1 MARTIQSPGV
11 EIKEVDL
18 SLRPNI
24 PVGTTVFI
32 PGFSNQGP
40 TDELLTVSSLSEFE
54 QIYGLPQNAAE
65 RYMYHTVKAVFQSPA
80 NILVSRL
87 PYGLGAGSTVADKY
101 SVQVYPVIP
110 RPILVDGADPQM
122 NSIEQDTR
130 LIAWYPLN
138 NEQVDT
144 GGDYVLAQSATGV
157 LTDYSPAHVNN
168 LHIVTNDKT
177 AAYNDHSIIVKA
189 GADSDVSTLSADG
202 KFVIFRTADRI
213 TGDAVRDAIN
223 NNTDLSDHLTATGG
237 DSDTKASGT
246 FQFNGSDVIVE
257 AITPGAGGN
266 GIQVTGD
273 NGTGALVAL
282 TSDAL
287 DGGSTGTPVE
297 VAAVEGGAA
306 GNITL
311 TGGTELTTGDLQFA
325 VDGDTATLQDLGS
338 NSNYSIT
345 NIAAD
350 TSTGT
355 VDSGAIEHTFNAT
368 ITVGNFTGPV
378 AITLDC
384 TTANLA
390 GAAEGQLQPTKDYV
404 SVDIQLSY
412 DGKVH
417 ILTCTGVDQDVSP
430 AGTVTATIPASDLR
444 DVDALVANHNADNP
458 TNSLVVNAGGTIIV
472 NTGSTFTLTGG
483 ADPKTISTLIAEHNT
498 ANPTQL
504 VSLADPTQTAAT
516 LLAPL
521 TLANGTDASDT
532 VSVGDG
538 EKIITLA
545 GGLSRG
551 LSMKVVP
558 VGEWKFGESNPG
570 GYGQTTLKD
579 AVDSVIAG
587 IPSLSAYSQ
596 DDKYWTPEVAGD
608 PLSIPALHGYETPE
622 VAELVSE
629 AVNAVGWDL
638 SASDRYYFGEPSNI
652 ELDNDQFQKTIKGEV
667 KLHEGSAGKL
677 ANQRFNSY
685 NDLLTKGGAGMIL
698 VNDKK
703 FVINEKFEGYYIG
716 ISDNTNLNPAT
727 DFDAVGKLKSLSK
740 KLGGT
745 TGGYVNVPDQGAG
758 TKSRLTFSV
767 SAGFLFDQYGNK
779 QQVGLDGSMSEVL
792 ENLSEFDLNTDEFS
806 DVLTL
811 GVFKVRQSTLEPDAT
826 KLDFVVADS
835 IIGSTN
841 YFREAFKSD
850 GGTAVSYYIESEAE
864 NSNNLYLKVNEGISK
879 TAGNWLD
886 ETGYPTRKVRVLPAK
901 DARYY
906 NEKSESEQAALPGNT
921 PAEKAEINDFKVAQ
935 AFLNGTEER
944 TDRLFVASIQ
954 KLQREGKAKVK
965 HGQNVYPH
973 GVYRKQMAEALETGN
988 IPSKLDR
995 IFELADNFDLF
1006 PIDITVEAGLGT
1018 VYVGTK
1024 GGSVSHF
1031 DDEEFFNI
1039 GDHTVS
1045 STGLSGSGL
1054 YTTKIIDNRNEI
1066 DFLGHY
1072 DTIFETFKSFSQF
1085 QRKDNIFIADPL
1097 RYIFVQ
1103 GRNSKTLT
1111 SKQRESGVNFS
1122 QHIYWP
1128 LRHMMTGG
1136 TKNSS
1141 YCTSYANWGFT
1152 NDKALNRPVW
1162 VPMSGFAAATMGN
1175 TDSNFYPWIA
1185 PAGFTRGLVS
1195 GITDLAFYP
1204 KQKERDQLYKI
1215 GLNPVAN
1222 FPNEG
1227 FAIFGQKTMQ
1237 AKPSAFDRINVRRL
1251 FLYLQKAVMNTVK
1264 YFVFEPNTLFT
1275 RTQVLNVLRPIFE
1288 EVKNTQGMFDYLLV
1302 CDERNNSP
1310 DVIDR
1315 NELVVDIY
1323 IKPTR
1328 AAEFIL
1334 VNFYA
1339 TRTGQDFSELV
1350 S

>member
-101 SVQVYPVIP
+101 SVQVFPVMP
-110 RPILVDGADPQM
+110 RPIMVDGAMTDINSVERDP
-122 NSIEQDTR
+122 R
-130 LIAWYPLN
+130 LIAWYPAN
-138 NEQVDT
+138 DEQVDE
-144 GGDYVLAQSATGV
+144 GGDFVLAQAASGNHGATLKV
-157 LTDYSPAHVNN
+157 
-168 LHIVTNDKT
+168 VTNEKT
-177 AAYNDHSIIVKA
+177 ARHNDKQVVVKA
-189 GADSDVSTLSADG
+189 GADSDVTSLSGED
-202 KFVIFRTADRI
+202 KFVIFRTASRI
-213 TGDAVRDAIN
+213 TSKSVADAIN
-223 NNTDLSDHLTATGG
+223 NNTELSDHLSATGG
-237 DSDTKASGT
+237 TDD
-246 FQFNGSDVIVE
+246 
-257 AITPGAGGN
+257 TPGSLVVN
-266 GIQVTGD
+266 ESTTLRSTTYNTLSIDVTGD
-273 NGTGALVAL
+273 AGSKAKTNDGI
-282 TSDAL
+282 TSDGF
-287 DGGSTGTPVE
+287 DGGSAGIPVE
-297 VAAVEGGAA
+297 VEADNSGPAGNVSLEGGSKLTAA
-306 GNITL
+306 HLSMQVLN
-311 TGGTELTTGDLQFA
+311 D
-325 VDGDTATLQDLGS
+325 DATLSTINGG
-338 NSNYSIT
+338 NYTISD
-345 NIAAD
+345 IAKD
-350 TSTGT
+350 STIGT
-355 VDSGAIEHTFNAT
+355 VDGGEITHVFNAT
-368 ITVGNFTGPV
+368 ITSGDFTGPV
-378 AITLDC
+378 TITLDC
-384 TTANLA
+384 LA
-390 GAAEGQLQPTKDYV
+390 SGGSLTSGIAYTDI
-404 SVDIQLSY
+404 DIQLGFDGNTY
-412 DGKVH
+412 DLNGSNVTTVATTH
-417 ILTCTGVDQDVSP
+417 DSQVTADVSASALLTIGDLVTAHNAANPDNTLTCTSGTTVVVNDGVPLPLVGGMGPAALTLIVS
-430 AGTVTATIPASDLR
+430 
-444 DVDALVANHNADNP
+444 NHNADP
-458 TNSLVVNAGGTIIV
+458 SNADKQII
-472 NTGSTFTLTGG
+472 
-483 ADPKTISTLIAEHNT
+483 I
-498 ANPTQL
+498 
-504 VSLADPTQTAAT
+504 
-516 LLAPL
+516 
-521 TLANGTDASDT
+521 
-532 VSVGDG
+532 VGDG
-538 EKIITLA
+538 TSILTTDVTIPAGDEDPDAISTETSILLT

-551 LSMKVVP
+551 LSNKVTP
-558 VGEWKFGESNPG
+558 AEDWRFGENNPG
-570 GYGQTTLKD
+570 GYLQTTLKD
-579 AVDSVIAG
+579 AVDSVIAS
-587 IPSLSAYSQ
+587 IPSLSGYSQ
-596 DDKYWTPEVAGD
+596 DNKFWEPEIAGD
-608 PLSIPALHGYETPE
+608 VESIPALKAYEEPV
-622 VAELVSE
+622 VAELVSK

-652 ELDNDQFQKTIKGEV
+652 ELDNDEFQKTIKGEV
-667 KLHEGSAGKL
+667 KLAESGAGKL
-677 ANQRFNSY
+677 SNQTFNSY
-685 NDLLTKGGAGMIL
+685 NDLLTKGGAGMII

-745 TGGYVNVPDQGAG
+745 TGGYVDVPDQSSG

-767 SAGFLFDQYGNK
+767 SAGFMFDQYGNK

-835 IIGSTN
+835 VIGSTN
-841 YFREAFKSD
+841 YFREAYKSD
-850 GGTAVSYYIESEAE
+850 GGTAVSYYVESEAE
-864 NSNNLYLKVNEGISK
+864 NSNNLYLKMNEGISK

-886 ETGYPTRKVRVLPAK
+886 ENGFPTRKVRVLPAK

-906 NEKSESEQAALPGNT
+906 SELSDGEKLAYLRNSELND
-921 PAEKAEINDFKVAQ
+921 AEKAEISDFKVAQ
-935 AFLNGTEER
+935 SFLNGQEEVE
-944 TDRLFVASIQ
+944 DRPYVAALQ
-954 KLQREGKAKVK
+954 KLQRTGAAKIK
-965 HGQNVYPH
+965 HGNNVYPH
-973 GVYRKQMAEALETGN
+973 GVYRKQAAEALETGN

-1018 VYVGTK
+1018 VFVGTK

-1031 DDEEFFNI
+1031 DDEEYFNI
-1039 GDHTVS
+1039 GGHTVS
-1045 STGLSGSGL
+1045 QTGLSGSGL
-1054 YTTKIIDNRNEI
+1054 YTTKIIDNRSEI
-1066 DFLGHY
+1066 DYLTHY
-1072 DTIFETFKSFSQF
+1072 DTIFDTFKNFSQF

-1111 SKQRESGVNFS
+1111 SKQREAGVNFS

-1152 NDKALNRPVW
+1152 NDKALNRAVW

-1288 EVKNTQGMFDYLLV
+1288 EVKNTQGMYDYLLV

-1315 NELVVDIY
+1315 NELVIDIY